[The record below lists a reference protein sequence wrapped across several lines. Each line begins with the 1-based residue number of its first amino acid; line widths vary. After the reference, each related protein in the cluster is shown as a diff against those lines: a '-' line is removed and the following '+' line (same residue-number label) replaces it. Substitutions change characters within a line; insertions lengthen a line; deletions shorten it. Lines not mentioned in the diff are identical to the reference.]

1 MNIDNE
7 GDAAS
12 RPNKDNDVDKYSEHR
27 RRRVR
32 HYEERERVKQDILH
46 VFLRFEKVLS
56 KEYSAYKSLRLALR
70 DARYVLNQDDLDS
83 CLKVLKIERISTEI
97 ADCRET
103 TQRL

>member
-7 GDAAS
+7 RDAAS
-12 RPNKDNDVDKYSEHR
+12 RPNKDNDVDEGSEHR

-32 HYEERERVKQDILH
+32 HIRRERVKQDILH

-56 KEYSAYKSLRLALR
+56 KEYGAYKSFRLALR

-83 CLKVLKIERISTEI
+83 CLKVLKE
-97 ADCRET
+97 
-103 TQRL
+103 

>member
-12 RPNKDNDVDKYSEHR
+12 HPNNDNDVDEGSEHR

-32 HYEERERVKQDILH
+32 HIRRERERVKQDILH

-56 KEYSAYKSLRLALR
+56 KEHGAYKSFRLALR

-83 CLKVLKIERISTEI
+83 CLKVLKE
-97 ADCRET
+97 
-103 TQRL
+103 